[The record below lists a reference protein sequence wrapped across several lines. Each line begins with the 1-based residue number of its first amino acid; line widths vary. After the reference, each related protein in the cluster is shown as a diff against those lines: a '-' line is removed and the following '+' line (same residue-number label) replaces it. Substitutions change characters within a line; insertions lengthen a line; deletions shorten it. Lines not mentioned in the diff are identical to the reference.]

1 MAAVRARGFAL
12 AVLLSL
18 LPGCS
23 LFRYGLYR
31 KAEWAPED
39 VAARVRFPESYAKG
53 VQLEGPSVVAVE
65 AALNDFLPP
74 GRSPEAADDP
84 VSRCLSLR
92 ESFRV
97 SVWQPNDNNIFFVR
111 FSPDL
116 SRCAPGVLLTDGGA
130 EYAVDGEGRILA
142 RR

>member
-1 MAAVRARGFAL
+1 MRVRGFA
-12 AVLLSL
+12 AVVLLVL

-23 LFRYGLYR
+23 FFPYGLYR
-31 KAEWAPED
+31 KAEWAPDEL
-39 VAARVRFPESYAKG
+39 AAQVKFPSSYERG
-53 VQLEGPSVVAVE
+53 VHIEGPSVVALE
-65 AALNDFLPP
+65 AAMNDFLPP
-74 GRSPEAADDP
+74 GSAARGDNDQ
-84 VSRCLSLR
+84 VVRCLSLR

-111 FSPDL
+111 ITPDL
-116 SRCAPGVLLTDGGA
+116 SRCAPGVVITDGGA